1 MSASNLQRRRDQE
14 RALHDTQS
22 FLSKHQ
28 NIQRLHDWE
37 QRTQQQIDQ
46 REVNTIAQK
55 LLQHEEEEVHRRQA
69 EMRSLYEEEMTHW
82 NETRQKSMITQEE
95 RMEQIRARA
104 CELKARREKE
114 RQEFAKE
121 CYERQWMESCDDLR
135 ALNSKAMLDRITK
148 DRENII
154 NNKKR
159 INEEEQRKYE
169 AAVMNE
175 NGMPS
180 LTDEDD
186 GGSSEQRRQSSLD
199 YKRALDHQVQW
210 KRMHAE
216 SLMRSKQLQEQEQL
230 EQLRALQEHEE
241 QSLRK
246 SIDSAKRDGEIL
258 LQEMKQRNNDRETR
272 QAIERNQN
280 RLLLQHVMEEERRQI
295 QLEQAKK
302 EMGREIAS
310 DFMQCLEDQAKEDER
325 ENNYVD
331 RILNNEVERLAKLS
345 DEKMVAEAE
354 SKRRWTKEVSILLE
368 QLSPWIFAIH

>member
-1 MSASNLQRRRDQE
+1 M
-14 RALHDTQS
+14 
-22 FLSKHQ
+22 
-28 NIQRLHDWE
+28 
-37 QRTQQQIDQ
+37 
-46 REVNTIAQK
+46 
-55 LLQHEEEEVHRRQA
+55 HRRQA